1 MSLPRG
7 FPPRVPAGLRCQ
19 GGPVP
24 DRVPLAPVR
33 GAVGSSADRRAQ

>member
-1 MSLPRG
+1 VTAAPTAAA
-7 FPPRVPAGLRCQ
+7 RVPAELPCQ

-24 DRVPLAPVR
+24 DRVLLAPVR